1 MPISEEAK
9 NELSKIKETEKTV
22 DRENWHYRTNNYTF
36 NFQNFQSINTFGRG
50 IQNGKITTEEA
61 DEDQSDLLVEILSF
75 KKKAKSKSPKKK
87 QQKDDVL
94 KNLYNLFEG
103 RERVL
108 NAFDSELFP
117 IKTKFIGFSDHSNLK
132 ILISKQMLQRWPIA
146 LVQVNAGNTSEN
158 EWNENMQIIYSLYR
172 AKEITEKVY
181 NNIMNLVK
189 V

>member
-22 DRENWHYRTNNYTF
+22 DRENWHYRTNKYTF

-108 NAFDSELFP
+108 NAFDIKIFTM
-117 IKTKFIGFSDHSNLK
+117 KTKGTDFLGHSNLK
-132 ILISKQMLQRWPIA
+132 ILTSKQMLQRLTIA
-146 LVQVNAGNTSEN
+146 LAQVKAGNTPCRKFIK
-158 EWNENMQIIYSLYR
+158 WNQ
-172 AKEITEKVY
+172 A
-181 NNIMNLVK
+181 NLIFFVSIK
-189 V
+189 RNY